1 VKRQR
6 EIAMQITINGTVESI
21 RPCTLA
27 DLVKARG
34 LNSDA
39 IVIEYNQVI
48 VKRDSWAQI
57 QLRDNDHLELLS
69 FVGGG

>member
-1 VKRQR
+1 
-6 EIAMQITINGTVESI
+6 MQITINGTVESI
-21 RPCTLA
+21 QPCTLA
-27 DLVKARG
+27 DLVEARG
-34 LNSDA
+34 LNGDA
-39 IVIEYNQVI
+39 IVIEYNHVI

>member
-1 VKRQR
+1 
-6 EIAMQITINGTVESI
+6 MQITINGTEESI
-21 RPCTLA
+21 QPCTLA

-34 LNSDA
+34 LNRDA
-39 IVIEYNQVI
+39 IVIEYNHAI